1 MLKDVRLGKGVVIH
15 HEQLVNIYKSKI
27 GDLTRVGPFVE
38 IQADV
43 KIGKRCNIGS
53 HSFLC
58 GGVTLE
64 NDVFVGH
71 GVMFINDLMPRAV
84 TSSGKLVTHGD
95 FEMVNT
101 RICQGASIG
110 SNATILGG
118 VRVGRGAMVG
128 AGSVVTRGVP
138 AHTVVAGNPARVLRR
153 LKNKV
158 KPPAARRRKS
168 ANPNKAKR

>member
-15 HEQLVNIYKSKI
+15 HEQLVNIYKSRI

-38 IQADV
+38 IQANV

-84 TSSGKLVTHGD
+84 TSRGKLVTHGD

-101 RICQGASIG
+101 RICRGASIG

-118 VRVGRGAMVG
+118 VRVGPGAMVG
-128 AGSVVTRGVP
+128 AGSVVTRTVP
-138 AHTVVAGNPARVLRR
+138 ANTVVAGNPARVLR
-153 LKNKV
+153 LLEKTV
-158 KPPAARRRKS
+158 KSPTVHRSKS
-168 ANPNKAKR
+168 ANPKRTKR

>member
-43 KIGKRCNIGS
+43 TIGKRCNIGS

-84 TSSGKLVTHGD
+84 TPRGKLVTHGD

-153 LKNKV
+153 LGKNM
-158 KPPAARRRKS
+158 KPPVARRRKS
-168 ANPNKAKR
+168 ANPKKAKR

>member
-1 MLKDVRLGKGVVIH
+1 MVKDVRLGKGVMIY
-15 HEQLVNIYKSKI
+15 HEQLVNLYQCSI
-27 GDLTRVGPFVE
+27 GDSTRVGPFVE

-53 HSFLC
+53 HSFIC

-84 TSSGKLVTHGD
+84 TSRGKLVTHGD
-95 FEMVNT
+95 FEKVNT
-101 RICQGASIG
+101 RICLGASVG

-118 VRVGRGAMVG
+118 VKVGRGAMIG
-128 AGSVVTRGVP
+128 AGSVVTRDVP
-138 AHTVVAGNPARVLRR
+138 ANTVVAGNPACVLRT
-153 LKNKV
+153 LPPV
-158 KPPAARRRKS
+158 KRKKS
-168 ANPNKAKR
+168 ATPKKLKK

>member
-15 HEQLVNIYKSKI
+15 HEQLVNIYKSEI

-84 TSSGKLVTHGD
+84 TSRGKPVTHGD
-95 FEMVNT
+95 FEMVST

-153 LKNKV
+153 LEKNV
-158 KPPAARRRKS
+158 KPRAARRRKS
-168 ANPNKAKR
+168 ANPKKAKR

>member
-1 MLKDVRLGKGVVIH
+1 MLKDVRLGKDVMIH
-15 HEQLVNIYKSKI
+15 HEQLVNIYKCSI
-27 GDLTRVGPFVE
+27 GDSTRVGPFVE

-53 HSFLC
+53 HSFIC

-84 TSSGKLVTHGD
+84 TPRGKLVTHGD
-95 FEMVNT
+95 FKMVNT
-101 RICQGASIG
+101 RICLGASVG

-118 VRVGRGAMVG
+118 VRVGPGAMIG
-128 AGSVVTRGVP
+128 AGSVVTRDVP
-138 AHTVVAGNPARVLRR
+138 ARTVVAGNPARVLRT
-153 LKNKV
+153 LPKT
-158 KPPAARRRKS
+158 PARKKS
-168 ANPNKAKR
+168 ATPKKLKP